1 MPGNHVCVID
11 LSPIMINLNSVTN
24 EHLFWQVAA
33 LKLKKMDFA
42 ILSSICVYVMLIS
55 IYVLKTFY
63 QCCCVHAGFSLDLEE
78 GLEMVP
84 VDASTD
90 ALELEDQIHEV

>member
-1 MPGNHVCVID
+1 
-11 LSPIMINLNSVTN
+11 
-24 EHLFWQVAA
+24 
-33 LKLKKMDFA
+33 
-42 ILSSICVYVMLIS
+42 MLIS